1 MDWPG
6 GQKGSLYS
14 VSNPAFA
21 PIMLEVHLSCSLL
34 GSSKKLIRWRE
45 RNPSCLKQIQKLL
58 LFGRRRKGGP
68 GDKNK
73 GEKIIP
79 NFSGSKKKEGEGL
92 FLYTRIHK
100 LWIQLQLST
109 LLYLPLEI
117 ILPV

>member
-92 FLYTRIHK
+92 FL
-100 LWIQLQLST
+100 
-109 LLYLPLEI
+109 
-117 ILPV
+117 